1 MWITQLTLHQDI
13 YHQKFLNFKN
23 FKGRE
28 NLNILV
34 TNDDG
39 INAEGIEV
47 LAKALIKEGHK
58 VTIAAPNVENSG
70 KSHAITFKSPLIVQD
85 AKLEGLED
93 VRSLCVYGTP
103 ADCVR
108 AAVHLLDEKFDYCFS
123 GINSGYNTATNVLYS
138 GTVSAAIEANLFN
151 IPAIAVSAQWVKGH
165 SKFDSAAKIAM
176 DVFNKLDDFKKL
188 QVLNINVPY
197 LDYEDIEGI
206 EVCKV
211 GADVMSIYDISE
223 EGEGYNMKL
232 KGFPKENNAKDSDI
246 YYLGKNYATV
256 SPLLYDVTNLTLINE
271 LKEILK

>member
-85 AKLEGLED
+85 AKLEGLEG

-165 SKFDSAAKIAM
+165 SKFESAAKIAM
-176 DVFNKLDDFKKL
+176 DVFNKLEDFKKL

-271 LKEILK
+271 LKEIIK

>member
-1 MWITQLTLHQDI
+1 M
-13 YHQKFLNFKN
+13 
-23 FKGRE
+23 
-28 NLNILV
+28 NILV

-47 LAKALIKEGHK
+47 LAKALIDEGHK

-70 KSHAITFKSPLIVQD
+70 KSHAITFKNPLMVQD
-85 AKLEGLED
+85 AKLEGLENI
-93 VRSLCVYGTP
+93 RSLCVYGTP

-165 SKFDSAAKIAM
+165 SKFDTAAKVAM
-176 DVFNKLDDFKKL
+176 DVFNKLEDFKKL

-197 LDYEDIEGI
+197 LDYEELKGI

-223 EGEGYNMKL
+223 DGEGYNMKL
-232 KGFPKENNAKDSDI
+232 RGFPKENNADDSDV
-246 YYLGKNYATV
+246 YYLGQNYATV

-271 LKEILK
+271 LKEMLK

>member
-1 MWITQLTLHQDI
+1 M
-13 YHQKFLNFKN
+13 
-23 FKGRE
+23 
-28 NLNILV
+28 NILL

-47 LAKALIKEGHK
+47 LAKALLKEGHK

-70 KSHAITFKSPLIVQD
+70 KSHAITFKSPLMVQET
-85 AKLEGLED
+85 KLEGLED
-93 VRSLCVYGTP
+93 VKSLCVYGTP

-108 AAVHLLDEKFDYCFS
+108 AAVHLLDEKFDFCFS
-123 GINSGYNTATNVLYS
+123 GINSGFNAATNVLYS

-151 IPAIAVSAQWVKGH
+151 IPAIAVSSQWVKGH
-165 SKFDSAAKIAM
+165 SKFDTGARVAM
-176 DVFNKLDDFKKL
+176 EVFNKLDDLKRL

-197 LDYEDIEGI
+197 LDYEELKGI

-223 EGEGYNMKL
+223 EGESYNMRL
-232 KGFPKENNAKDSDI
+232 KGFPKDNNEKDSDI
-246 YYLGKNYATV
+246 HFLGQGYATV

-271 LKEILK
+271 LSKMLK